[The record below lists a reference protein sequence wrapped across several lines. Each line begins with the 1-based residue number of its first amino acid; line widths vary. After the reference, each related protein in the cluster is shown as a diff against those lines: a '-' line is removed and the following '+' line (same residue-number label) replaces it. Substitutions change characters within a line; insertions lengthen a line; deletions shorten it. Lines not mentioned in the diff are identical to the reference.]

1 LRNVAQN
8 SFSGTRRIPNPRSSD
23 DRVVVIDRA
32 TNTVLQRIAVA
43 DGLATEALSRSA
55 VKGLFR

>member
-8 SFSGTRRIPNPRSSD
+8 SDQGTRRIPNPRSSG
-23 DRVVVIDRA
+23 DRVVLVGRA
-32 TNTVLQRIAVA
+32 TITVLQRIAVA
-43 DGLATEALSRSA
+43 DGLATEARSWSG